1 MSTPSAKSSLSTRLL
16 LLLLVI
22 GAGADVRGETAA
34 SPAPQHPTLRVATGR
49 LAPFVIEENGT
60 LTGFSIDLWQEIARR
75 LGRNFVWVNL
85 GMSSEQQ
92 LAAIA
97 RGDADVAIAAIIM
110 TPERERM
117 VDFCMPYFDS
127 GLQIMVP
134 VERGVAFLN
143 TVRAVF
149 SSGIGALAL
158 SAIVIVLILANV
170 LWLVERRT
178 NPDFQRG
185 YVRGILEGAWGVML
199 IIATGE
205 YGDRAV
211 SNGAR
216 RLTVT
221 AMWLLGVILIA
232 QFTATVTTSLTVQ
245 QLHSS
250 IQRPDDLPGKKVGTV
265 PGTVA
270 ADYLRKIGAELT
282 EVTSADQGFDLLKRG
297 EIQAIVFDA
306 PTLQYWAAKR
316 GKGTVQV
323 VGPVFRPE
331 KYGIAV
337 PQGSPLRKAINEALL
352 TLYDDG
358 KYDEI
363 RGKWFAPS

>member
-1 MSTPSAKSSLSTRLL
+1 MSRPPCRSASLILF
-16 LLLLVI
+16 LVV
-22 GAGADVRGETAA
+22 AGGVTDALAEAA
-34 SPAPQHPTLRVATGR
+34 AGPPLPAPTLRVATGR

-75 LGRNFVWVNL
+75 LGRKVVWVNL
-85 GMSSEQQ
+85 GPSSSDQ
-92 LAAIA
+92 LAAIVH
-97 RGDADVAIAAIIM
+97 GDADVAIAAITM
-110 TPERERM
+110 TPEREQT
-117 VDFCMPYFDS
+117 VDFSMPYFDS

-134 VERGVAFLN
+134 VQPGVAFLN

-158 SAIVIVLILANV
+158 SAIVIVFVLGNV
-170 LWLVERRT
+170 LWLIERRT

-205 YGDRAV
+205 YGDREVARP
-211 SNGAR
+211 AR
-216 RLTVT
+216 RLTVA

-250 IQRPDDLPGKKVGTV
+250 IQGPGDLPGKKVGTV

-270 ADYLRKIGAELT
+270 ADYLRQIGAELI
-282 EVTSADQGFDLLKRG
+282 EVTSADQGFDLLRRG
-297 EIQAIVFDA
+297 EVQAIVFDA

-337 PQGSPLRKAINEALL
+337 PQGSPLRKQINEVLL

-363 RGKWFAPS
+363 RSKWFAPS